1 MKNIG
6 GNIEAT
12 LQVKSTEKNE
22 IGEAEKTWVDACSL
36 TGWLDLQSGDSTTNF
51 NAKTQESTHIFLCDY
66 DSLEGINTDNARMVI
81 NSEVYE
87 IQLMDNPM
95 NMNQHL
101 EIYLKYIGG
110 GLGV

>member
-1 MKNIG
+1 MTNIG
-6 GNIEAT
+6 GNIEAI

-22 IGEAEKTWVDACSL
+22 IGEAEKTWVDAHSL

-66 DSLEGINTDNARMVI
+66 EPLEGINTDNARMVI

-87 IQLMDNPM
+87 IQLIDNPM